1 MIETVNRLSLIT
13 SGASRCSGTMLAASI
28 WDAITFKK
36 QNCLKLRKLR
46 IQILKFFLSL
56 PKLTNFKRK
65 LMKNRGCS
73 RLFAFIAKSIFMQLC
88 EAFKF
93 QCYNCGIQVY
103 RCLAKEI
110 YV

>member
-28 WDAITFKK
+28 WDAITLKK

-73 RLFAFIAKSIFMQLC
+73 RLFAFTAKSIFMQLC